1 MKKALLLLLF
11 FSSSGYCERYSFLV
25 SSDDIDMEEDAG
37 NLITGYSLFNRAVEY
52 IPGLKERKAVRIGK
66 FFLLDYPISIWTTVL
81 HHEYFGHGGRA
92 REHDVTA
99 SYKLYSPWEY
109 WPFDNKRAYVHYEK
123 GYPED
128 IDKRLSLTL
137 GGIESNNVLAQ
148 KLERK
153 IYKDGKISYHEALF
167 FLSNKLY
174 LNTYIYRTPD
184 PNSDPEGFRI
194 HGDISAYLIEMDIKR
209 GEEGSAESAADDYR
223 RLKKNS
229 LYNLADP
236 ILWVSVYSIG
246 RYLVAGEKS
255 LCIPYFNHKSTRFL
269 PSARFNITPIGE
281 EYYLDLYVK
290 RGLIFFA
297 PHIRYGKGPE
307 GRFYGAGIEINGE
320 MIKKGLL
327 ISSEIDWWHQP
338 ITENG
343 YHVAANL
350 TKHITDWI
358 AIVARAGFKDRGY
371 LMGKEFNRGRYGA
384 CGIDLV
390 F

>member
-1 MKKALLLLLF
+1 
-11 FSSSGYCERYSFLV
+11 
-25 SSDDIDMEEDAG
+25 MEEGAED
-37 NLITGYSLFNRAVEY
+37 LITAHSLFNRACD
-52 IPGLKERKAVRIGK
+52 IPILKEEGIIRIGK

-81 HHEYFGHGGRA
+81 QHEYFGHGARA
-92 REHDVTA
+92 REHGVTA

-109 WPFDNKRAYVHYEK
+109 WPFNNKRAYVRYEN

-148 KLERK
+148 RLKRN
-153 IYKDGKISYHEALF
+153 IYKNGKISYCGALF

-184 PNSDPEGFRI
+184 PISDPEGFRI
-194 HGDISAYLIEMDIKR
+194 YGDISAYLIEMDIKR
-209 GEEGSAESAADDYR
+209 GEEGSAKSAVDDYR

-229 LYNLADP
+229 FYNLADP

-246 RYLVAGEKS
+246 RYLVVGRES
-255 LCIPYFNHKSTRFL
+255 LCIPYFNHRSTRFL

-281 EYYLDLYVK
+281 EYYLDLYIK
-290 RGLIFFA
+290 RDLLFFA
-297 PHIRYGKGPE
+297 PYIRDGKGPE
-307 GRFYGAGIEINGE
+307 GRFYGTGIEVDVE
-320 MIKKGLL
+320 MIKRGLL
-327 ISSEIDWWHQP
+327 VGGEIDWWHQP
-338 ITENG
+338 ITGGG
-343 YHVAANL
+343 YHLMTVA
-350 TKHITDWI
+350 TKHITEQ
-358 AIVARAGFKDRGY
+358 VAFTVKAGLKSKGY
-371 LMGKEFNRGRYGA
+371 LMGREFDQAGYLA